1 MVKESTCQCRR
12 SRFSPWLGK
21 TPLEEDMAIH
31 SSILAW
37 RIPGSQEPEGYSPGG
52 HRVGHDWVTE
62 HVCNACTHIML
73 VANNSE
79 DITWSTLCVNLIRTV
94 FFSKKNVLK
103 GSGPRLVLF
112 YLLFIIFVFF
122 FWPCPLAC
130 GILDTQSGTEHVPP
144 PLDSSPKG
152 QGPAHPGVGS
162 DLFVGSVSQAAGA

>member
-1 MVKESTCQCRR
+1 MVKESTCQCRRCRR

-37 RIPGSQEPEGYSPGG
+37 RIPGSQEPEGYSPRG

-94 FFSKKNVLK
+94 FFFKEKCFERELSQT
-103 GSGPRLVLF
+103 LF

-122 FWPCPLAC
+122 FWPGHLAC

-144 PLDSSPKG
+144 PLEG
-152 QGPAHPGVGS
+152 WTLNHWTTREGP
-162 DLFVGSVSQAAGA
+162 LFLSFI